1 MWKQEASIAC
11 SQESVASTFLSD
23 EAWAGLSGNANSQNN
38 INDVPK
44 VPMPVLKLLCMTLM

>member
-11 SQESVASTFLSD
+11 FQESVASKFLSV
-23 EAWAGLSGNANSQNN
+23 EAWAGLSGIVNS
-38 INDVPK
+38 NDFSK